1 MSHSSLFS
9 GLFVATAVLATAQTA
24 PSAPP
29 AAAAPHAHG
38 HAVVALDQFV
48 TTATPFARNQ
58 VDLAQ
63 STTVLGGRSLLLK
76 QQPTLGETLAA
87 EPGISATSFGPG
99 ASRPLIRGLGGDR
112 IRLLENSV
120 GTLDASV
127 ISPDHAVSVE
137 PFLVERIEVVHGPAS
152 LLYGGNAVGG
162 VVNVITHRI
171 ETEVPAETVRGGG
184 ELRYGSAADDV
195 SVGGVIDVAHRTGK
209 DSAVVLHL
217 DGSHRRAEN
226 LAIPGFA
233 ESARIRA
240 EETAEARSHGEPAPD
255 FARDRLPNSS
265 LENRSGAAG
274 LSWVSPMFQ
283 IGAAYSGFESNY
295 GVPGHAHEADAG
307 APAVSEGVRI
317 DLRQRR
323 TDLQSEWRG
332 GTGWVR
338 GARVKFGHADYRHT
352 EFEPDGTAGT
362 VFTNRGHEAR
372 AELLH
377 GDGRP
382 WTGALGLQTSRSRFA
397 AIGDEA
403 FLPPSTT
410 RADAIFAF
418 EELARGPVVWQAGA
432 RLERTRLATAA
443 NSRTDRN
450 LSASLGAVL
459 KPAAGWVLA
468 ASLSHTGRAPNAQEL
483 YADGAHAG
491 TGSYE
496 IGDAGLGRERSL
508 GAEVSLRRRTGRVT
522 GGLTVFLHRFDGY
535 IFEQPTGL
543 VAVEHDGAWEFE
555 TPAAGAAHGHEETLP
570 VYRYVARDA
579 RFHGAEA
586 EAVWHLHESGSRQ
599 LDLRLAAD
607 LTRAEEGGRALPRIP
622 AARTTVGLLW
632 AAPLWSAGLE
642 SQFILRQ
649 NRVAANETASGAS
662 TVLNAHL
669 SRTVAFGAARGEIFL
684 RGTNLTDAEIRP
696 HPSFVKELA
705 PLAGRGVAGGVRFSF

>member
-1 MSHSSLFS
+1 
-9 GLFVATAVLATAQTA
+9 
-24 PSAPP
+24 
-29 AAAAPHAHG
+29 
-38 HAVVALDQFV
+38 VALDQFV

-127 ISPDHAVSVE
+127 VSPDHAVSVD

-171 ETEVPAETVRGGG
+171 ETELPAETVRGGG
-184 ELRYGSAADDV
+184 ELRYGSAADEV
-195 SVGGVIDVAHRTGK
+195 SVGGVVDVAHRTGK
-209 DSAVVLHL
+209 ASALVLHL

-274 LSWVSPMFQ
+274 LSWVSPAFQ
-283 IGAAYSGFESNY
+283 IGAVYSGFESNY
-295 GVPGHAHEADAG
+295 GVPGHAHEAEAD

-317 DLRQRR
+317 GLRQRR

-332 GTGWVR
+332 GTGWIR

-352 EFEPDGTAGT
+352 EFEPDGSAGT
-362 VFTNRGHEAR
+362 VFRNRGHEAR

-377 GDGRP
+377 GDGKP
-382 WTGALGLQTSRSRFA
+382 WTGAFGLQTSRSRFA
-397 AIGDEA
+397 AVGDEA
-403 FLPPSTT
+403 FLPASTT
-410 RADAIFAF
+410 RTEALFAF
-418 EELARGPVVWQAGA
+418 EELAAGPVTWQAGA
-432 RLERTRLATAA
+432 RLERTRIATA
-443 NSRTDRN
+443 STRRDRN
-450 LSASLGAVL
+450 LSASLGAVW
-459 KPAAGWVLA
+459 KPAPEWVMAG
-468 ASLSHTGRAPNAQEL
+468 SLSHTGRAPNAQEL
-483 YADGAHAG
+483 YADGPHAG

-496 IGDAGLGRERSL
+496 VGDAGLGRERSL
-508 GAEVSLRRRTGRVT
+508 GAEVSLRRRAGRIT
-522 GGLTVFLHRFDGY
+522 GGITVFLHRFNGY

-543 VAVEHDGAWEFE
+543 LAVEHDGKWEFE
-555 TPAAGAAHGHEETLP
+555 TSAAGAAHGHEEALP

-586 EAVWHLHESGSRQ
+586 EAVWHLHETGARQ
-599 LDLRLAAD
+599 LDLRVAAD
-607 LTRAEEGGRALPRIP
+607 LTRAEEGGRPLPRIP

-632 AAPLWSAGLE
+632 AAPLWSAGIE
-642 SQFILRQ
+642 SQFVLRQ
-649 NRVAANETASGAS
+649 NRVAANETATGAS
-662 TVLNAHL
+662 AMLNAHL
-669 SRTVAFGAARGEIFL
+669 ARTVAFGAARAEIFL

-705 PLAGRGVAGGVRFSF
+705 PLAGRAVTGGVRFAF

>member
-1 MSHSSLFS
+1 MSRPFLFP
-9 GLFVATAVLATAQTA
+9 GLFLAAAGLAPAQTA

-29 AAAAPHAHG
+29 PTAPHAHG
-38 HAVVALDQFV
+38 HAVISLEQFV

-171 ETEVPAETVRGGG
+171 ETAVPAEAVRGGG
-184 ELRYGSAADDV
+184 ELRFGSAADEV
-195 SVGGVIDVAHRTGK
+195 SVGGVVDVAHRTGP
-209 DSAVVLHL
+209 DRALVFHF
-217 DGSHRRAEN
+217 DGSRRTAGN
-226 LAIPGFA
+226 IVIPGFA

-240 EETAEARSHGEPAPD
+240 EETAEAAAAGEPAPD
-255 FARDRLPNSS
+255 FAHGRLPNSS
-265 LENRSGAAG
+265 LTSRSGAAG
-274 LSWVSPMFQ
+274 VSWVSPTFQ

-295 GVPGHAHEADAG
+295 GVPGHAHEAEAG
-307 APAVSEGVRI
+307 GPPAVSEGVRI

-332 GTGWVR
+332 GPGWIQS
-338 GARVKFGHADYRHT
+338 ARVKFGHADYRHT

-377 GDGRP
+377 GDGKP
-382 WTGALGLQTSRSRFA
+382 WTGAFGLQTSRSRFA
-397 AIGDEA
+397 AVGDEA

-410 RADAIFAF
+410 RADAFFAF
-418 EELARGPVVWQAGA
+418 EELARGAVTWQAGA
-432 RLERTRLATAA
+432 RFERTRLATATA
-443 NSRTDRN
+443 ARTDRN
-450 LSASLGAVL
+450 LSASLGAVW
-459 KPAAGWVLA
+459 KPAADTVLA
-468 ASLSHTGRAPNAQEL
+468 VSLSHTGRAPNAQEL
-483 YADGAHAG
+483 FADGPHAG
-491 TGSYE
+491 TGTYE
-496 IGDAGLGRERSL
+496 IGDAALGRERAL
-508 GAEVSLRRRTGRVT
+508 GAEVSLRRRTGRIT
-522 GGLTVFLHRFDGY
+522 GGISVFLHRFNGF

-543 VAVEHDGAWEFE
+543 VAVEHDGEWEFE
-555 TPAAGAAHGHEETLP
+555 TPAAGADHGHEEALP

-579 RFHGAEA
+579 HFHGAEA
-586 EAVWHLHESGSRQ
+586 EAIWHLHETGTGQ
-599 LDLRLAAD
+599 LDLRVAAD
-607 LTRAEEGGRALPRIP
+607 LTRATEGGRPLPRIP

-649 NRVAANETASGAS
+649 NRVAADETASGSA

-669 SRTVAFGAARGEIFL
+669 SRTVSVGSARGEIFL
-684 RGTNLTDAEIRP
+684 RGTNLADAEIRP
-696 HPSFVKELA
+696 HTSFVKELA
-705 PLAGRGVAGGVRFSF
+705 PLAGRGVTGGVRFSF

>member
-1 MSHSSLFS
+1 MSFS
-9 GLFVATAVLATAQTA
+9 RNASVLLLASAALATAQTA

-29 AAAAPHAHG
+29 APHAHS
-38 HAVVALDQFV
+38 HAVITLDQFV
-48 TTATPFARNQ
+48 STATPFARNQ

-99 ASRPLIRGLGGDR
+99 ASRPMIRGLGGDR

-171 ETEVPAETVRGGG
+171 ETALPADPVRGGG
-184 ELRYGSAADDV
+184 ELRYGSAADEV
-195 SVGGVIDVAHRTGK
+195 SVGGVVDFAHRTGK
-209 DSAVVLHL
+209 DSALVLHL
-217 DGSHRRAEN
+217 DGSRRRTEN

-233 ESARIRA
+233 ESARVRA

-255 FARDRLPNSS
+255 FARDFLPNSA
-265 LENRSGAAG
+265 LESRSGAAG
-274 LSWVSPMFQ
+274 LSWVSPAFQ

-295 GVPGHAHEADAG
+295 GVPGHAHEAETG

-323 TDLQSEWRG
+323 TDVQSEWRG
-332 GTGWVR
+332 GTGWVQ

-372 AELLH
+372 AEILH
-377 GDGRP
+377 GDGKP
-382 WTGALGLQTSRSRFA
+382 WTGAFGVQTSRSRFA
-397 AIGDEA
+397 AVGDEA
-403 FLPPSTT
+403 FLPSSTT
-410 RADAIFAF
+410 RADALFAF
-418 EELARGPVVWQAGA
+418 EELAAGPVTWQAGA
-432 RLERTRLATAA
+432 RLEQTRIATK
-443 NSRTDRN
+443 STRRDRN
-450 LSASLGAVL
+450 LSASLGAVW
-459 KPAAGWVLA
+459 KPAADWVLA
-468 ASLSHTGRAPNAQEL
+468 ASLAHTGRAPNAQEL

-496 IGDAGLGRERSL
+496 IGDARLGRERSL
-508 GAEVSLRRRTGRVT
+508 GAEVSLRRRAGRVT
-522 GGLTVFLHRFDGY
+522 GGITVFLHRFNGY

-543 VAVEHDGAWEFE
+543 VAVEHDGEWEFE
-555 TPAAGAAHGHEETLP
+555 TAAASAAHDHEEALP

-586 EAVWHLHESGSRQ
+586 EAVWHLHETGARQ
-599 LDLRLAAD
+599 LDLRVAAD
-607 LTRAEEGGRALPRIP
+607 LTRAEEGGRPLPRIP

-632 AAPLWSAGLE
+632 AAPLWSAGIE

-649 NRVAANETASGAS
+649 NRVAANETATGAS

-669 SRTVAFGAARGEIFL
+669 SRTVAFGAVRAEVFL

-696 HPSFVKELA
+696 HTSFVKELA
-705 PLAGRGVAGGVRFSF
+705 PLAGRGVAGGVRFAF